1 MKEMKEMKGGKNR
14 NISRLMQ
21 VICTKMVIFDNCYTV
36 IIFERMNLKT
46 TLVYMALAA
55 VTGMLGIQA
64 QTVQGYTHSGH
75 PTGQPP
81 FPLTSYVEL
90 ANPQAVDADSWKGVT
105 KPSCAWGSVYE
116 RYRKES
122 HPKLHKKSLRLKGWK
137 GERVSAQLVITSP
150 EPLDSVQV
158 EMSALQNR
166 RHALLDDARVM
177 RGFVRYVMTDG
188 LNKDGK
194 GTCGLRPDLS
204 QFDSTLVAD
213 PIDPLTAQLSMQART
228 TQGYWVRVWIP
239 QEAAAGLYTSE
250 LTVKNGSRVLGSL
263 KLEVEVQR
271 RTLPAPSHWAFHLDL
286 WQNPFAVAR
295 YHRVPLWSRAH
306 FDLLEKELQSYADA
320 GGKVITTSIMHHPW
334 GGQTYDPFE
343 SMITWMKRVDGT
355 WYFDYT
361 IFDKWVELM
370 MKVGVTQ
377 EIGCY
382 SMIPWKLS
390 FQYFD
395 QATHSLKEMKMKPE
409 DPAYADFWLTM
420 LKDFARHLKAKGWFD
435 ITHIAMDERPK
446 KDMDRAFAIIHEA
459 DPDFKVSLAGA
470 LHEELS
476 DQLDDYSIALADKFS
491 EETKRARRAA
501 NKKTTFYTC
510 CTESHPNTYTFSH
523 PAEAAW
529 IGWYAAKEHLDGYLR
544 WALNS
549 WTIEPLLDSRFLAW
563 GAGDTYLVYPGARSS
578 IRFENL
584 VAGIQAYEKIRILK
598 ADWQK
603 EGNKSALN
611 RLDKILREFDE
622 KQLDHQSA
630 RQVVEKADRFMNQF

>member
-1 MKEMKEMKGGKNR
+1 
-14 NISRLMQ
+14 
-21 VICTKMVIFDNCYTV
+21 MVIFDNCYTV

-64 QTVQGYTHSGH
+64 QTVQGHTHSGH

-459 DPDFKVSLAGA
+459 DPDFKVSLPGA

-603 EGNKSALN
+603 EGNQSALKQ
-611 RLDKILREFDE
+611 LDKMLREFDE

>member
-1 MKEMKEMKGGKNR
+1 
-14 NISRLMQ
+14 
-21 VICTKMVIFDNCYTV
+21 MVIFDNCYTV

-64 QTVQGYTHSGH
+64 QTVQGHTHSGH

-90 ANPQAVDADSWKGVT
+90 PNPQAVDADSWKGVT

-271 RTLPAPSHWAFHLDL
+271 RTLPAPSQWAFHLDL

-370 MKVGVTQ
+370 MKLGVTQ
-377 EIGCY
+377 EVGCY

-459 DPDFKVSLAGA
+459 DPNFKVSLAGA

-603 EGNKSALN
+603 EGNKSALKQ
-611 RLDKILREFDE
+611 LDKILREFDE
-622 KQLDHQSA
+622 KQLERQSA

>member
-1 MKEMKEMKGGKNR
+1 
-14 NISRLMQ
+14 
-21 VICTKMVIFDNCYTV
+21 MVIFDNCYTV

-55 VTGMLGIQA
+55 LTGMLGIQA
-64 QTVQGYTHSGH
+64 QTVQGHTHSGH

-90 ANPQAVDADSWKGVT
+90 PNPQAVDADSWKGVT

-239 QEAAAGLYTSE
+239 QEASAGLYTSE

-271 RTLPAPSHWAFHLDL
+271 RTLPAPSQWAFHLDL

-370 MKVGVTQ
+370 MKLGVTQ

-435 ITHIAMDERPK
+435 ITYIAMDERPK

-603 EGNKSALN
+603 EGNKSALKQ
-611 RLDKILREFDE
+611 LDKILREFDE
-622 KQLDHQSA
+622 KQLERQSA

>member
-1 MKEMKEMKGGKNR
+1 
-14 NISRLMQ
+14 
-21 VICTKMVIFDNCYTV
+21 MVIFDNCYTV

-55 VTGMLGIQA
+55 LTGMLGIQA
-64 QTVQGYTHSGH
+64 QTVQGHTHSGH

-228 TQGYWVRVWIP
+228 TQGYWIRVWIP

-271 RTLPAPSHWAFHLDL
+271 RTLPAPSQWAFHLDL

-370 MKVGVTQ
+370 MKLGVTQ

-603 EGNKSALN
+603 EGNKSALKQ
-611 RLDKILREFDE
+611 LDKMLREFDE

>member
-1 MKEMKEMKGGKNR
+1 
-14 NISRLMQ
+14 
-21 VICTKMVIFDNCYTV
+21 MVIFDNCYTV

-64 QTVQGYTHSGH
+64 QTVPGHTHSGH

-90 ANPQAVDADSWKGVT
+90 PNPQAVDADSWKGVT

-370 MKVGVTQ
+370 MKLGVTQ

-459 DPDFKVSLAGA
+459 DPNFKVSLAGA

-603 EGNKSALN
+603 EGNKSALKQ
-611 RLDKILREFDE
+611 LDKILREFDE
-622 KQLDHQSA
+622 KQLEGQSA
-630 RQVVEKADRFMNQF
+630 RQVVEKADRFMNRF

>member
-1 MKEMKEMKGGKNR
+1 
-14 NISRLMQ
+14 
-21 VICTKMVIFDNCYTV
+21 MVIFDNCYTV

-64 QTVQGYTHSGH
+64 QTVPGHTHSGH

-603 EGNKSALN
+603 EGNKSALKQ
-611 RLDKILREFDE
+611 LDKMLREFDE

>member
-1 MKEMKEMKGGKNR
+1 
-14 NISRLMQ
+14 
-21 VICTKMVIFDNCYTV
+21 MVIFDNCYTV

-64 QTVQGYTHSGH
+64 QTVQGHTHSGH

-603 EGNKSALN
+603 EGNQSALKQ
-611 RLDKILREFDE
+611 LDKILCEFDE
-622 KQLDHQSA
+622 KQLEGQSA

>member
-1 MKEMKEMKGGKNR
+1 
-14 NISRLMQ
+14 
-21 VICTKMVIFDNCYTV
+21 MVIFDNCYTV

-64 QTVQGYTHSGH
+64 QTVQGHTHSGH
-75 PTGQPP
+75 PTGQPS

-213 PIDPLTAQLSMQART
+213 PIDPLTAQLFMQART

-611 RLDKILREFDE
+611 RLDKMLREFDE
-622 KQLDHQSA
+622 KQLERQSA
-630 RQVVEKADRFMNQF
+630 REVVEKADRFMNQF

>member
-1 MKEMKEMKGGKNR
+1 
-14 NISRLMQ
+14 
-21 VICTKMVIFDNCYTV
+21 MVIFDNCYTV

-64 QTVQGYTHSGH
+64 QTVQGHTHSGH

>member
-1 MKEMKEMKGGKNR
+1 
-14 NISRLMQ
+14 
-21 VICTKMVIFDNCYTV
+21 MVIFDNCYTV

-55 VTGMLGIQA
+55 LTGMLGIQA

-370 MKVGVTQ
+370 MKLGVTQ

-603 EGNKSALN
+603 EGNKSALKQ
-611 RLDKILREFDE
+611 LDKMLREFDE

>member
-1 MKEMKEMKGGKNR
+1 
-14 NISRLMQ
+14 
-21 VICTKMVIFDNCYTV
+21 MVIFDNCYTV

-55 VTGMLGIQA
+55 LTGMLGIQA

-271 RTLPAPSHWAFHLDL
+271 RTLPAPSQWAFHLDL

-370 MKVGVTQ
+370 MKLGVTQ

-459 DPDFKVSLAGA
+459 DPNFKVSLAGA

-603 EGNKSALN
+603 EGNKSALKQ
-611 RLDKILREFDE
+611 LDKILREFDE
-622 KQLDHQSA
+622 KQLEGQSA
-630 RQVVEKADRFMNQF
+630 RQVVEKADRFMNRF

>member
-1 MKEMKEMKGGKNR
+1 
-14 NISRLMQ
+14 
-21 VICTKMVIFDNCYTV
+21 MVIFDNCYTV

-603 EGNKSALN
+603 EGNKSALKQ
-611 RLDKILREFDE
+611 LDKILREFDE
-622 KQLDHQSA
+622 KQLEGQSA
-630 RQVVEKADRFMNQF
+630 RQVVEKADRFMNRF

>member
-1 MKEMKEMKGGKNR
+1 
-14 NISRLMQ
+14 
-21 VICTKMVIFDNCYTV
+21 MVIFDNCYTV

-64 QTVQGYTHSGH
+64 QTVPGHTHSGH

>member
-1 MKEMKEMKGGKNR
+1 
-14 NISRLMQ
+14 
-21 VICTKMVIFDNCYTV
+21 MVIFDNCYTV

-459 DPDFKVSLAGA
+459 DPNFKVSLAGA

-603 EGNKSALN
+603 EGNQSALN
-611 RLDKILREFDE
+611 RLDKMLREFDE

>member
-1 MKEMKEMKGGKNR
+1 
-14 NISRLMQ
+14 
-21 VICTKMVIFDNCYTV
+21 MVIFDNCYTV

-603 EGNKSALN
+603 EGNQSALKQ
-611 RLDKILREFDE
+611 LDKMLREFDE

>member
-1 MKEMKEMKGGKNR
+1 
-14 NISRLMQ
+14 
-21 VICTKMVIFDNCYTV
+21 MVIFDNCYTV

-55 VTGMLGIQA
+55 LTGMLGIQA
-64 QTVQGYTHSGH
+64 QTVQGHTHSGH

-90 ANPQAVDADSWKGVT
+90 SNPQAVDADSWKGVT

-250 LTVKNGSRVLGSL
+250 LTVKNGSLVLGSL

-271 RTLPAPSHWAFHLDL
+271 RTLPAPSQWAFHLDL

-306 FDLLEKELQSYADA
+306 FDLLKKELQSYADA

-370 MKVGVTQ
+370 MKLGVTQ

-598 ADWQK
+598 AGWQK
-603 EGNKSALN
+603 EGNKSALKQ
-611 RLDKILREFDE
+611 LDKILREFDE
-622 KQLDHQSA
+622 KNLDHQSA

>member
-1 MKEMKEMKGGKNR
+1 
-14 NISRLMQ
+14 
-21 VICTKMVIFDNCYTV
+21 MVIFDNCYTV

-271 RTLPAPSHWAFHLDL
+271 RTLPAPSQWAFHLDL

-370 MKVGVTQ
+370 MKLGVTQ

-603 EGNKSALN
+603 EGNKSALKQ
-611 RLDKILREFDE
+611 LDKMLREFDE

-630 RQVVEKADRFMNQF
+630 RQVVEKADRCMNQF

>member
-1 MKEMKEMKGGKNR
+1 
-14 NISRLMQ
+14 
-21 VICTKMVIFDNCYTV
+21 MVIFDNCYTV

-64 QTVQGYTHSGH
+64 QTVQGHTHSGH

-584 VAGIQAYEKIRILK
+584 VAGVQAYEKIRILK

-603 EGNKSALN
+603 EGNQSALKQ
-611 RLDKILREFDE
+611 LDKMLREFDE

>member
-1 MKEMKEMKGGKNR
+1 
-14 NISRLMQ
+14 
-21 VICTKMVIFDNCYTV
+21 MVIFDNCYTV

-64 QTVQGYTHSGH
+64 QTVQGHTHSGH

-603 EGNKSALN
+603 EGNQSALKQ
-611 RLDKILREFDE
+611 LDKMLREFDE

-630 RQVVEKADRFMNQF
+630 RQVVEKADRFMNRF

>member
-1 MKEMKEMKGGKNR
+1 
-14 NISRLMQ
+14 
-21 VICTKMVIFDNCYTV
+21 MVIFDNCYTV

-64 QTVQGYTHSGH
+64 QTVQGHTHSGH

-603 EGNKSALN
+603 EGNQSALN
-611 RLDKILREFDE
+611 RLDKMLREFDE
-622 KQLDHQSA
+622 KQLERQSA
-630 RQVVEKADRFMNQF
+630 RQVVEKADRFMNRF

>member
-1 MKEMKEMKGGKNR
+1 
-14 NISRLMQ
+14 
-21 VICTKMVIFDNCYTV
+21 MVIFDNCYTV

-55 VTGMLGIQA
+55 LTGMLGIQA
-64 QTVQGYTHSGH
+64 QTVQGHTHSGH

-90 ANPQAVDADSWKGVT
+90 PNPQAVDADSWKGVT

-271 RTLPAPSHWAFHLDL
+271 RTLPAPSQWAFHLDL

-370 MKVGVTQ
+370 MKLGVTQ

-459 DPDFKVSLAGA
+459 DPNFKVSLAGA

-598 ADWQK
+598 AGWQK
-603 EGNKSALN
+603 EGNKSALKQ
-611 RLDKILREFDE
+611 LDKILREFDE
-622 KQLDHQSA
+622 KQLERQSA
-630 RQVVEKADRFMNQF
+630 RQVVEKADRFMNRF

>member
-1 MKEMKEMKGGKNR
+1 
-14 NISRLMQ
+14 
-21 VICTKMVIFDNCYTV
+21 MVIFDNCYTV

-64 QTVQGYTHSGH
+64 QTVQGHTHSGH

-166 RHALLDDARVM
+166 QHALLDDARVM

-271 RTLPAPSHWAFHLDL
+271 RTLPAPSQWAFHLDL

-603 EGNKSALN
+603 EGNQSALKQ
-611 RLDKILREFDE
+611 LDKILCEFDE
-622 KQLDHQSA
+622 KQLEGQSA
-630 RQVVEKADRFMNQF
+630 RQVVEKADRFMNRF

>member
-1 MKEMKEMKGGKNR
+1 
-14 NISRLMQ
+14 
-21 VICTKMVIFDNCYTV
+21 MVIFDNCYTV

-64 QTVQGYTHSGH
+64 QTVQGHTHSGH

-271 RTLPAPSHWAFHLDL
+271 RTLPAPSQWAFHLDL

-603 EGNKSALN
+603 EGNQSALKQ
-611 RLDKILREFDE
+611 LDKMLREFDE

>member
-1 MKEMKEMKGGKNR
+1 
-14 NISRLMQ
+14 
-21 VICTKMVIFDNCYTV
+21 MVIFDNCYTV

-55 VTGMLGIQA
+55 LTGMLGIQA

-90 ANPQAVDADSWKGVT
+90 PNPQAVDADSWKGVT

-213 PIDPLTAQLSMQART
+213 PIDPLAAQLSMQART

-271 RTLPAPSHWAFHLDL
+271 RTLPAPSQWAFHLDL

-334 GGQTYDPFE
+334 GGQTYDAFE

-370 MKVGVTQ
+370 MKLGVTQ

-598 ADWQK
+598 AGWQK
-603 EGNKSALN
+603 EGNKSALKQ
-611 RLDKILREFDE
+611 LDKMLREFDE
-622 KQLDHQSA
+622 KQLERQSA
-630 RQVVEKADRFMNQF
+630 RQVVEKADRFMNRF

>member
-1 MKEMKEMKGGKNR
+1 
-14 NISRLMQ
+14 
-21 VICTKMVIFDNCYTV
+21 MVIFDNCYTV
-36 IIFERMNLKT
+36 NIFERMNLKT
-46 TLVYMALAA
+46 TLVYMALTAL
-55 VTGMLGIQA
+55 TGMQGIQA
-64 QTVQGYTHSGH
+64 QTVQGHTHSGH

-81 FPLTSYVEL
+81 FPLTSYAEL
-90 ANPQAVDADSWKGVT
+90 PNPRAVDADSWKGVT

-122 HPKLHKKSLRLKGWK
+122 HPKLHKKSLRLTGWK

-166 RHALLDDARVM
+166 QHALLDDARVM

-194 GTCGLRPDLS
+194 GTCGFRPDLS

-271 RTLPAPSHWAFHLDL
+271 RTLPAPSQWAFHLDL

-370 MKVGVTQ
+370 MKLGVTQ

-409 DPAYADFWLTM
+409 DSAYADFWLTM

-491 EETKRARRAA
+491 EETKHSRRAA

-584 VAGIQAYEKIRILK
+584 VAGIQAYEKIRILQ
-598 ADWQK
+598 AVWQK
-603 EGNKSALN
+603 EGNKSALKQ
-611 RLDKILREFDE
+611 LDKILREFDE
-622 KQLDHQSA
+622 KQLERQSA
-630 RQVVEKADRFMNQF
+630 RQVVEKADRFMNRF

>member
-1 MKEMKEMKGGKNR
+1 
-14 NISRLMQ
+14 
-21 VICTKMVIFDNCYTV
+21 MVIFDNCYTV

-55 VTGMLGIQA
+55 LTGMLGIQA

-166 RHALLDDARVM
+166 QHALLDDARVM

-271 RTLPAPSHWAFHLDL
+271 RTLPAPSQWAFHLDL

-603 EGNKSALN
+603 EGNKSALKQ
-611 RLDKILREFDE
+611 LDKMLREFDE

>member
-1 MKEMKEMKGGKNR
+1 
-14 NISRLMQ
+14 
-21 VICTKMVIFDNCYTV
+21 
-36 IIFERMNLKT
+36 
-46 TLVYMALAA
+46 
-55 VTGMLGIQA
+55 
-64 QTVQGYTHSGH
+64 
-75 PTGQPP
+75 
-81 FPLTSYVEL
+81 
-90 ANPQAVDADSWKGVT
+90 
-105 KPSCAWGSVYE
+105 
-116 RYRKES
+116 
-122 HPKLHKKSLRLKGWK
+122 
-137 GERVSAQLVITSP
+137 
-150 EPLDSVQV
+150 
-158 EMSALQNR
+158 
-166 RHALLDDARVM
+166 M

-370 MKVGVTQ
+370 MKLGVTQ

-459 DPDFKVSLAGA
+459 DPNFKVSLAGA

-603 EGNKSALN
+603 EGNKSALKQ
-611 RLDKILREFDE
+611 LDKILREFDE
-622 KQLDHQSA
+622 KQLEHQSA

>member
-1 MKEMKEMKGGKNR
+1 
-14 NISRLMQ
+14 
-21 VICTKMVIFDNCYTV
+21 MVIFDNCYTV

-55 VTGMLGIQA
+55 LTGMLGIQA

-90 ANPQAVDADSWKGVT
+90 PNPQAVDADSWKGVT

-250 LTVKNGSRVLGSL
+250 LTVKNGSLVLGSL

-271 RTLPAPSHWAFHLDL
+271 RTLPAPSQWAFHLDL

-370 MKVGVTQ
+370 MKLGVTQ

-598 ADWQK
+598 AGWQK
-603 EGNKSALN
+603 EGNKSALKQ
-611 RLDKILREFDE
+611 LDKILREFDE
-622 KQLDHQSA
+622 KQLERQSA

>member
-1 MKEMKEMKGGKNR
+1 
-14 NISRLMQ
+14 
-21 VICTKMVIFDNCYTV
+21 MVIFDNCYTV

-64 QTVQGYTHSGH
+64 QTVQGHTHSGH

-250 LTVKNGSRVLGSL
+250 LTVKNGSRVLGNL

-320 GGKVITTSIMHHPW
+320 GGKVITTSIIHHPW

-603 EGNKSALN
+603 EGNKSALKQ
-611 RLDKILREFDE
+611 LDKMLREFDE

>member
-1 MKEMKEMKGGKNR
+1 
-14 NISRLMQ
+14 
-21 VICTKMVIFDNCYTV
+21 MVIFDNCYTV

-64 QTVQGYTHSGH
+64 QTVQGHTHSGH
-75 PTGQPP
+75 PTGQPS

-611 RLDKILREFDE
+611 RLDKMLREFDE

>member
-1 MKEMKEMKGGKNR
+1 
-14 NISRLMQ
+14 
-21 VICTKMVIFDNCYTV
+21 MVIFDNCYTV

-64 QTVQGYTHSGH
+64 QTVQGHTHSGH

-603 EGNKSALN
+603 EGHKSALKQ
-611 RLDKILREFDE
+611 LDKILREFDE
-622 KQLDHQSA
+622 KQLEGQSA
-630 RQVVEKADRFMNQF
+630 RQVVEKADRFMNRF

>member
-1 MKEMKEMKGGKNR
+1 
-14 NISRLMQ
+14 
-21 VICTKMVIFDNCYTV
+21 MVIFDNCYTV

-55 VTGMLGIQA
+55 LTGMLGIQA
-64 QTVQGYTHSGH
+64 QTVQGHTHSGH

-81 FPLTSYVEL
+81 FPLTSYMEL
-90 ANPQAVDADSWKGVT
+90 PNPQAVDADSWKGVT

-122 HPKLHKKSLRLKGWK
+122 HPKLHKKSLRLTGWK

-271 RTLPAPSHWAFHLDL
+271 RTLPAPSQWAFHLDL

-370 MKVGVTQ
+370 MKLGVTQ

-390 FQYFD
+390 FRYFD

-409 DPAYADFWLTM
+409 EPAYADFWLTM
-420 LKDFARHLKAKGWFD
+420 LKDFARHLKAKGWFY

-603 EGNKSALN
+603 EGNKSALKQ
-611 RLDKILREFDE
+611 LDKILREFDE
-622 KQLDHQSA
+622 KQLERQSA
-630 RQVVEKADRFMNQF
+630 RQVVEKADRFMNRF

>member
-1 MKEMKEMKGGKNR
+1 
-14 NISRLMQ
+14 
-21 VICTKMVIFDNCYTV
+21 MVIFDNCYTV

-64 QTVQGYTHSGH
+64 QTVQGHTHSGH

-598 ADWQK
+598 AGWQK
-603 EGNKSALN
+603 EGNKSALKQ
-611 RLDKILREFDE
+611 LDKILREFDE

>member
-1 MKEMKEMKGGKNR
+1 
-14 NISRLMQ
+14 
-21 VICTKMVIFDNCYTV
+21 MVIFDNCYTV

-64 QTVQGYTHSGH
+64 QTVQGHTHSGH

-90 ANPQAVDADSWKGVT
+90 PNPQAVDADSWKGVT

-603 EGNKSALN
+603 EGNKSALKQ
-611 RLDKILREFDE
+611 LDKILREFDE
-622 KQLDHQSA
+622 KQLEGQSA
-630 RQVVEKADRFMNQF
+630 RQVVEKADRFMNRF